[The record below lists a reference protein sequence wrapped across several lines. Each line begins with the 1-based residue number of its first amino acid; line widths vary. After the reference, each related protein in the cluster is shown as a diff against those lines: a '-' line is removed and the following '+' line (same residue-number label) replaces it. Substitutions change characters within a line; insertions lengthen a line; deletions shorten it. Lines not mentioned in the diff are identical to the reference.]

1 MSSGVYWVYPPG
13 ILNRNIAEYGRR
25 VIVAVIAELGNAGA
39 KMQNDARQNAIWE
52 DRTGAARSGLFYA
65 VESDQGVVYGQ
76 LGPQAALAT
85 ERKTDA
91 TIVEH
96 SKGMIELY
104 LAHTVF
110 YGRFLELSN
119 GGRYAIVMSTIQRN
133 LPGLERQL
141 KRLLQ

>member
-1 MSSGVYWVYPPG
+1 MSSGVYWVNPPEN
-13 ILNRNIAEYGRR
+13 LKRNIADYGRR
-25 VIVAVIAELGNAGA
+25 VVVAVIAELSQAGA
-39 KMQNDARQNAIWE
+39 KMQNDARQNAIWV

-65 VESDQGVVYGQ
+65 VESDQGVVYGK
-76 LGPQAALAT
+76 LGPRAALAM

-91 TIVEH
+91 SVEEH
-96 SKGMIELY
+96 ASGMIELY

-133 LPGLERQL
+133 LPELERQL